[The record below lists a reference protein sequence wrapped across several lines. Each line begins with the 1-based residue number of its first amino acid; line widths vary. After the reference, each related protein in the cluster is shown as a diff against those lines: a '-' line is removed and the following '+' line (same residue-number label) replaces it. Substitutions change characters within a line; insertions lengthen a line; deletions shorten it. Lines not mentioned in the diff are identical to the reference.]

1 MVFYI
6 LSACCLHGI
15 CPEGMSLGMGI
26 KTQKRQPHPIG
37 AFSRT
42 HPLASESS
50 ICGFSY
56 TKWFITPAFYK
67 YYVPKTLML

>member
-6 LSACCLHGI
+6 LSASCLHGM
-15 CPEGMSLGMGI
+15 CPEDVSLGI
-26 KTQKRQPHPIG
+26 KSQKSQPHPIG

-42 HPLASESS
+42 HPLTSESS

-56 TKWFITPAFYK
+56 TKWFVTPAFYK
-67 YYVPKTLML
+67 YYVPKTIIL